1 MDNILKIVLLGA
13 AVLLTI
19 GVIAVGIVLYN
30 SGQQVVS
37 KSEQDMAGMANALSQ
52 TKFQSYDNTVVTGSQ
67 AIGAI
72 RLYGDQGTL
81 NIVVTTLGGTAQTYN
96 TTNKYTITD
105 PTNVNY
111 INPTGNFK
119 ATLTINAN
127 KIVTAINF
135 VQQ

>member
-1 MDNILKIVLLGA
+1 MDNVLKGVLLGA

-19 GVIAVGIVLYN
+19 GVIAIGIILYN
-30 SGQQVVS
+30 SGQQVVTEA
-37 KSEQDMAGMANALSQ
+37 EQDMVGISNSLSM
-52 TKFQSYDNTVVTGSQ
+52 TKFQNYDNTVVSGSQ
-67 AIGAI
+67 VIGGI

-81 NIVVTTLGGTAQTYN
+81 SVIVTTLGGTAQTY
-96 TTNKYTITD
+96 TATNRYSQTD
-105 PTNVNY
+105 PSNINY
-111 INPTGNFK
+111 INPTGNYK